1 MKNGLEDVIA
11 AETQLSDVDGEAGR
25 LIIRGVA
32 LDHLVADG
40 TYEGVAALLL
50 DGLMERSFNEVELRD
65 WLAQARTGVFDHIK
79 AADASLLAL
88 PPVDAMRALIA
99 RLPDGEDFD
108 TALNLLAAP
117 AVFLPAVLRLQR
129 GEQPIAPDASLPQA
143 ADILRMLTGK
153 LPTRE
158 QTAALDAYLVTISDH
173 GLNASTFAS
182 RVIAST

>member
-25 LIIRGVA
+25 LIIRGVS

-50 DGLMERSFNEVELRD
+50 DGLMEKSFDEAELRD
-65 WLAQARTGVFDHIK
+65 WLAQARTRIFGHIK
-79 AADASLLAL
+79 AADAALLAL

-108 TALNLLAAP
+108 TALSLLAAP
-117 AVFLPAVLRLQR
+117 AVFLPAILRKQR
-129 GEQPIAPDASLPQA
+129 GKRPI
-143 ADILRMLTGK
+143 
-153 LPTRE
+153 
-158 QTAALDAYLVTISDH
+158 
-173 GLNASTFAS
+173 
-182 RVIAST
+182 